1 MQRFK
6 QKKLILLTLGVF
18 TPFTFT
24 TTKVNA
30 SSFGAEIFCTMRDGG
45 NDHES
50 SWDAAYSY
58 IKKQKGGFF
67 KVSPKNAAAQITETV
82 IREKDKFLYCVEYL
96 DNLHPNRQLIR
107 DLEKEEERKEREAKE
122 IEEKKKRLE
131 KELEETNEKISGEI
145 NEEFTDDFTDETL
158 DRYSY

>member
-1 MQRFK
+1 MQKPK
-6 QKKLILLTLGVF
+6 QKKLILLTLGIFSPLTLF
-18 TPFTFT
+18 TS
-24 TTKVNA
+24 NAYA

-82 IREKDKFLYCVEYL
+82 IREREKFQYCVEYL
-96 DNLHPNRQLIR
+96 DNLHPNRKLIR
-107 DLEKEEERKEREAKE
+107 DLEKEEERKEKKAKDNE
-122 IEEKKKRLE
+122 IKRKRLE
-131 KELEETNEKISGEI
+131 KELEETSEEL
-145 NEEFTDDFTDETL
+145 NEETF

>member
-1 MQRFK
+1 MQNFK

-18 TPFTFT
+18 IPLTFT
-24 TTKVNA
+24 TPKVNA

-58 IKKQKGGFF
+58 IKKQRGGFF
-67 KVSPKNAAAQITETV
+67 KVSPKNAATQITETV
-82 IREKDKFLYCVEYL
+82 VRGKEKFSYCIEYL

-107 DLEKEEERKEREAKE
+107 DLEKEEKRKEKEAKEREE
-122 IEEKKKRLE
+122 RKKRLE
-131 KELEETNEKISGEI
+131 KELEETNKDLS
-145 NEEFTDDFTDETL
+145 EEFTNETL